1 MFHSLHPNLKI
12 RITINFIQKLTQTAI
27 FPFMTIYFAQQFGV
41 TLAGVLILMTTVLS
55 FIGSLY
61 GGAWSDRYGRKRV
74 LVSGEHL
81 RLLSLV
87 AMAFCNSA
95 FLTAPT
101 LTFVFFLMNN
111 IVSGIVTP
119 ANEAI
124 LIDDSTTVNRKFLY
138 ALSYW
143 TLNISIVVGSI
154 AGGFLFQAHLFDLL
168 VGAAL
173 ASLVCLLLI
182 RMRLNDTYRPQSG
195 TSPLS
200 WRGLYHGYAIVFRDR
215 LFTAYLIAG
224 VLTLSLELQLTHYL
238 AVHFVDTFTT
248 PQLLFGVPFEGT
260 MLLGVLRSENTVL
273 VLLFS
278 FLVLK
283 WTNPFNERSVLYT
296 GVVLFSGGFAML
308 LVSDSI
314 VIMLLGTFVFTLG
327 ELLYVP
333 IHQALL
339 ARLMDESRRSQYL
352 AVNGLRYR
360 GALLIGAVSVSL
372 YGWIPPFMMAVVY
385 ITFGATAIW
394 LYQKVYRSLF
404 IQSME
409 SEQVG

>member
-1 MFHSLHPNLKI
+1 MFNSLHPNLKI
-12 RITINFIQKLTQTAI
+12 RISINFIHKLTQTAI
-27 FPFMTIYFAQQFGV
+27 FPFMTIYFAQQFGA

-55 FIGSLY
+55 FVGSLY
-61 GGAWSDRYGRKRV
+61 GGAWADRYGRKRV
-74 LVSGEHL
+74 LVSGERL
-81 RLLSLV
+81 RFLSLV
-87 AMAFCNSA
+87 GMALCNST
-95 FLTAPT
+95 FLTDPT
-101 LTFVFFLMNN
+101 LTFVFFLMNS

-124 LIDDSTTVNRKFLY
+124 LVDDSTTDNRKFLY

-143 TLNISIVVGSI
+143 KLNISIVAGSI
-154 AGGFLFQAHLFDLL
+154 VGGFLFQAHLFDLL

-173 ASLVCLLLI
+173 ASLACLLLI
-182 RMRLNDTYRPQSG
+182 RMRLNETYRPQPS
-195 TSPLS
+195 TTRLS
-200 WRGLYHGYAIVFRDR
+200 WRGLCHGYAIVFRDR
-215 LFTAYLIAG
+215 LFTIYLIAG

-238 AVHFVDTFTT
+238 AIHFVDTFTT
-248 PQLLFGVPFEGT
+248 PQSLFGVSIDGT

-283 WTNPFNERSVLYT
+283 WTKSFNERSVLYT

-308 LVSDSI
+308 LVSDS
-314 VIMLLGTFVFTLG
+314 VVMMLVGTLVFTLG

-333 IHQALL
+333 IHQALQ
-339 ARLMDESRRSQYL
+339 ARLMDESKRSQYL

-372 YGWIPPFMMAVVY
+372 YGVIPPLLMALVY
-385 ITFGATAIW
+385 VTFGASAIW

-404 IQSME
+404 VQSME
-409 SEQVG
+409 SEQAS

>member
-12 RITINFIQKLTQTAI
+12 RISINFIQKLTQTAI

-41 TLAGVLILMTTVLS
+41 TLAGVLIVTTTVLS

-61 GGAWSDRYGRKRV
+61 GGAWADRYGRKRV
-74 LVSGEHL
+74 LVSGE
-81 RLLSLV
+81 RLGFLSLGG
-87 AMAFCNSA
+87 MAICNST
-95 FLTAPT
+95 FLSDPT

-111 IVSGIVTP
+111 IVNGIVTP

-124 LIDDSTTVNRKFLY
+124 LIDDSTTDNRKFLY

-154 AGGFLFQAHLFDLL
+154 VGGFLFQAHLFDLL
-168 VGAAL
+168 IGAAL
-173 ASLVCLLLI
+173 ASLACMLMI
-182 RMRLNDTYRPQSG
+182 RMRLNDTYRPKPS
-195 TSPLS
+195 TTPLS
-200 WRGLYHGYAIVFRDR
+200 WRGLCHGYAIVFRDR
-215 LFTAYLIAG
+215 LFTIYLIAG

-238 AVHFVDTFTT
+238 AIHFVDTFTT
-248 PQLLFGVPFEGT
+248 PQSLFGVSLDGT

-283 WTNPFNERSVLYT
+283 WTKPFNERSVLYT
-296 GVVLFSGGFAML
+296 GVVLFSGGFALL
-308 LVSDSI
+308 LVSGS
-314 VIMLLGTFVFTLG
+314 VVVMLIGTLVFTLG

-339 ARLMDESRRSQYL
+339 
-352 AVNGLRYR
+352 
-360 GALLIGAVSVSL
+360 IGAVSVSL
-372 YGWIPPFMMAVVY
+372 YGLIPPLLMAVVY

-404 IQSME
+404 VQSME